1 MLRALELAERGRS
14 TVSPNPMVG
23 CVIVHN
29 DTIIGEGFHRNYGD
43 AHAEVNAINSVKDTH
58 LLAESTLYVT
68 LEPCSHFGKTP
79 PCANLIV
86 DKGIPKV
93 VVCNKDPNP
102 LVAGK
107 GIAILRNAGIEVI
120 EGLLEERGLELN
132 KRFFTYHAQKR
143 PYIILKWAQTGDGF
157 IARENYDSKW
167 ISDELSRT
175 LSHKWRSEED
185 AIMVGT
191 NTALHDNPSL
201 ANRDWSGDSPIRLL
215 IDRSLKV
222 PSDSKLF
229 DQSQTTICYNSVKDE
244 SHEYNQY
251 VKIDFSQDIISQIL
265 QDLYKRKIQ
274 SVIVEGGST
283 LLNSFIHQNLWD
295 EARVFVSHTQTFG
308 KGIAAPL
315 LRHFMPYSREE
326 LLGDSLIIYRN
337 YKND

>member
-1 MLRALELAERGRS
+1 MLRALELAERGRP

-43 AHAEVNAINSVKDTH
+43 AHAEVNAINSVKDIH
-58 LLAESTLYVT
+58 LLKEATLYVT

-86 DKGIPKV
+86 NKGIPKV

-107 GIAILRNAGIEVI
+107 GIEILRNAGIEVT
-120 EGLLEERGLELN
+120 EGLLEEKGLDLN
-132 KRFFTYHAQKR
+132 RRFFTYHTQKR
-143 PYIILKWAQTGDGF
+143 PYVVLKWAQTGDGF
-157 IARENYDSKW
+157 VARENYDSKW

-201 ANRDWSGDSPIRLL
+201 TNRDWSGDSPLRIV

-222 PSDSKLF
+222 PKGNHLF
-229 DQSQTTICYNSVKDE
+229 DQSRTTICYNSVKDE
-244 SHEYNQY
+244 SDEYNHH
-251 VKIDFSQDIISQIL
+251 VKIDFSQEIISQIL
-265 QDLYKRKIQ
+265 QDLYKRQIQ
-274 SVIVEGGST
+274 SVIVEGGSM

-295 EARVFVSHTQTFG
+295 EARVFISHAQTFG
-308 KGIAAPL
+308 KGVSAPL
-315 LRHFMPYSREE
+315 LSHILPYSRQE
-326 LLGDSLIIYRN
+326 LLGDSLVT
-337 YKND
+337 YKNYLK